1 VMKMLYHSLDLR
13 FPETDPRT
21 TDARIIGEKIDHL
34 NKIVEQ
40 VLALSR
46 NAEPQLAPVDVNLAL
61 QELNLLLRHK
71 LKNQGVET
79 VSELQ
84 PDLPLV
90 AGDETQLE
98 QVFLNLSLNAVEAM
112 PEGGQLNVITRTV
125 PSPEGDGRP
134 WVEVEFSDTG
144 RGMTKE
150 EQQGV
155 FKSLL
160 KTSKQ
165 KGTGI
170 GLAIVGRIIEAHRGK
185 IELHSARGKGT
196 SIRILLPTI

>member
-1 VMKMLYHSLDLR
+1 
-13 FPETDPRT
+13 
-21 TDARIIGEKIDHL
+21 
-34 NKIVEQ
+34 
-40 VLALSR
+40 
-46 NAEPQLAPVDVNLAL
+46 
-61 QELNLLLRHK
+61 
-71 LKNQGVET
+71 
-79 VSELQ
+79 
-84 PDLPLV
+84 V

-98 QVFLNLSLNAVEAM
+98 QVFLNLSLNAAEAM
-112 PEGGQLNVITRTV
+112 PDGGQLKVTTRSA
-125 PSPEGDGRP
+125 PSPDGDGKT
-134 WVEVEFSDTG
+134 WVEVQFADTG

-185 IELHSARGKGT
+185 IELRSARGKGT
-196 SIRILLPTI
+196 SIRILLPAM